1 MDITPAVPRGSQVI
15 NGYGPG
21 LFRIAGVVHEA
32 SVLVL
37 PDRTLPWAVA
47 EFADIGVGGLE
58 PVLSASPSVDVLL
71 LGCGPAMLMPPVEL
85 RAALRERG
93 VVLEPMDTGAAC
105 RTYNVL
111 LMEGRRVAAALIALP
126 GV

>member
-1 MDITPAVPRGSQVI
+1 MDITPAVPEGSQVI

-21 LFRIAGVVHEA
+21 LFRIAGVVHDG

-37 PDRTLPWAVA
+37 PNQTLPWAVTV
-47 EFADIGVGGLE
+47 FADIGVDGFE
-58 PVLSASPSVDVLL
+58 PILSASPSVDVLL
-71 LGCGPAMLMPPVEL
+71 LGCGATMMLPPPDL

-105 RTYNVL
+105 RTFNVL
-111 LMEGRRVAAALIALP
+111 LTEGRRAAAALIALP
-126 GV
+126 GA